1 MVNRFLF
8 KPVTFILDT
17 IYSCGRFCGQSKIE
31 RLNIDLDWF
40 YKRSMFFNVKY
51 MEQVKKSFGSLPIFP
66 DNPVET
72 EYKNFHCVMH
82 IKQTTVRYR
91 IIVMEFDRSGRSKNS
106 EKILCKYMTIQNENQ
121 SDIVA
126 AFGSADDSIFSVSPS
141 VSFSSD
147 TDRFR

>member
-1 MVNRFLF
+1 M
-8 KPVTFILDT
+8 FI
-17 IYSCGRFCGQSKIE
+17 K
-31 RLNIDLDWF
+31 
-40 YKRSMFFNVKY
+40 VKY
-51 MEQVKKSFGSLPIFP
+51 LEQVKKSFGSLPIFP
-66 DNPVET
+66 DNPMET

-82 IKQTTVRYR
+82 SKQTTVRNR
-91 IIVMEFDRSGRSKNS
+91 IVVMEFDRSGRSKNS

-126 AFGSADDSIFSVSPS
+126 AFGGADDSIFSVSPS